1 LVGSLFHDE
10 RDAPT
15 SRPAGGLRCRVSARC
30 DPTARHALD
39 RDRRRLHE
47 ITPAQQFGLLG
58 EVDVARP
65 EGNQPSDDGC
75 PDGHG
80 DRGQDRRGTRG
91 CRGVSHSSAQGLRT
105 PARGRPPVI
114 RAPDWVHPRR
124 QEDQPSH
131 AERLDAAGHVETLL
145 RGSHQSSMPSDAWL
159 ALQADPMPPRALKLG
174 LRRCTPGNPIVGALW
189 RRRLSQVR
197 IERRRDLAGLDPT
210 KPRHPER
217 SSLPARAPDR
227 VVSPHLCR
235 PCPGARRVERRRW
248 VRWASP
254 HASTIGVGANESVEW
269 IQGPDRDPA
278 ISSTRFVSSSIVSG
292 FVMTASAPRARHR
305 S

>member
-1 LVGSLFHDE
+1 M
-10 RDAPT
+10 
-15 SRPAGGLRCRVSARC
+15 RPGTKRPYCE
-30 DPTARHALD
+30 AL
-39 RDRRRLHE
+39 
-47 ITPAQQFGLLG
+47 I
-58 EVDVARP
+58 
-65 EGNQPSDDGC
+65 NQAC
-75 PDGHG
+75 HWTHG
-80 DRGQDRRGTRG
+80 
-91 CRGVSHSSAQGLRT
+91 
-105 PARGRPPVI
+105 
-114 RAPDWVHPRR
+114 W
-124 QEDQPSH
+124 
-131 AERLDAAGHVETLL
+131 
-145 RGSHQSSMPSDAWL
+145 
-159 ALQADPMPPRALKLG
+159 
-174 LRRCTPGNPIVGALW
+174 LRRIRCTAKRSSSGCGGALLAIRSW
-189 RRRLSQVR
+189 VPCGDARLSQVR

>member
-1 LVGSLFHDE
+1 MGLILAAK
-10 RDAPT
+10 RT
-15 SRPAGGLRCRVSARC
+15 SP
-30 DPTARHALD
+30 
-39 RDRRRLHE
+39 
-47 ITPAQQFGLLG
+47 
-58 EVDVARP
+58 
-65 EGNQPSDDGC
+65 
-75 PDGHG
+75 
-80 DRGQDRRGTRG
+80 
-91 CRGVSHSSAQGLRT
+91 RT
-105 PARGRPPVI
+105 PSVLMRPGTKRPYCEALINQACHWTHGWLRRI
-114 RAPDWVHPRR
+114 RCHR
-124 QEDQPSH
+124 E
-131 AERLDAAGHVETLL
+131 
-145 RGSHQSSMPSDAWL
+145 
-159 ALQADPMPPRALKLG
+159 ALKLG

-278 ISSTRFVSSSIVSG
+278 ICSTRFVSSSIVSG
-292 FVMTASAPRARHR
+292 FVMTRSAPRARHR